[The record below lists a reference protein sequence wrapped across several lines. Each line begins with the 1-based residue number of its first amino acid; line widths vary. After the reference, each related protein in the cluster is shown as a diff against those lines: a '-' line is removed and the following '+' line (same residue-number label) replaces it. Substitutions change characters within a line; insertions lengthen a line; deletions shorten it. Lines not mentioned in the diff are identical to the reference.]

1 MPDCPVSSQSR
12 ARMKKTN
19 DAGKSLVPDYSKPT
33 QSGSFVVLYRT
44 KIICRNADGGVSF
57 LDADAQLWE

>member
-1 MPDCPVSSQSR
+1 
-12 ARMKKTN
+12 MKKTN
-19 DAGKSLVPDYSKPT
+19 DAGTSLVPDYSKPR

-44 KIICRNADGGVSF
+44 KIIYWNADGGVSF